1 MGVQW
6 WCTSILKLVMR
17 KNDFNSRNQASREL
31 FWLREETLEDF
42 NNLPDLDVLAQEIV
56 EKS

>member
-1 MGVQW
+1 
-6 WCTSILKLVMR
+6 MR

>member
-1 MGVQW
+1 MTPIPTIKQVANSFG
-6 WCTSILKLVMR
+6 R
-17 KNDFNSRNQASREL
+17 KR
-31 FWLREETLEDF
+31 ETLEDF